1 MNTFNTLKATAAVAV
16 LSFSLIGA
24 ANAANQQGSGRMDGG
39 LMKEMM
45 SPANQVQ
52 PVVNQTAQANLDKV
66 QFRDGNDKN
75 GGLMEEMSPIKVQDN
90 FSSAAQ
96 DRLDYVE
103 LSDIAG

>member
-1 MNTFNTLKATAAVAV
+1 MNAFNTLKVSATVAV
-16 LSFSLIGA
+16 LSLSLMGA

-52 PVVNQTAQANLDKV
+52 PIMDQTAQANLEKV

-96 DRLDYVE
+96 ARLEHVE